1 MAAVAVRNNRKKN
14 QKQQQ
19 QQQQQHIGVKY
30 FMKTNSYFQ
39 NFHTILRIRARPDWA
54 NEFPDRTG
62 LDTQIC

>member
-1 MAAVAVRNNRKKN
+1 MAAIAVRNNRKKN

-39 NFHTILRIRARPDWA
+39 NFHEILQL
-54 NEFPDRTG
+54 NQTE
-62 LDTQIC
+62 L